1 MKTYKTHNKCL
12 KSSFAS
18 VNAKKKKK
26 KTILE
31 ENVRENHHYG
41 VMTVRTKNVILQYDN
56 KKLVRDVNEISFAL
70 FFLTT

>member
-1 MKTYKTHNKCL
+1 MQ
-12 KSSFAS
+12 
-18 VNAKKKKK
+18 KKKKK

>member
-26 KTILE
+26 K
-31 ENVRENHHYG
+31 
-41 VMTVRTKNVILQYDN
+41 DN
-56 KKLVRDVNEISFAL
+56 IGGKR
-70 FFLTT
+70 

>member
-18 VNAKKKKK
+18 VNAKKK
-26 KTILE
+26 ILE

-41 VMTVRTKNVILQYDN
+41 AMTVRTKNVILQYDN
-56 KKLVRDVNEISFAL
+56 KKLVRDVNERSFAL